1 MSLLKYLQFQEIDSS
16 SDDIPDTHRQQDDIS
31 LDESLDEGSLEQFW
45 DKVVQDIRDDPDWFS
60 FADE

>member
-16 SDDIPDTHRQQDDIS
+16 SDDIPDTHWQQDDIL
-31 LDESLDEGSLEQFW
+31 LDESVDEGSLEQFW
-45 DKVVQDIRDDPDWFS
+45 EQVVQDIHDDPDWFT